1 MKREAYPAVD
11 IAKFVLAIL
20 VVAIHVKPFGGIAG
34 FLYNNCVARIAD
46 PLFFSITA
54 FFMFRK
60 AFEQNLSW
68 RSLGKYMLRIGLLY
82 GCWILIYSP
91 VILRR
96 AVYVTGGGWPLI
108 RYLLQE
114 IFLSGPYGA
123 LWFLTALMLAI
134 PLTFVITKY
143 LGPAAALFL
152 SLPFYLFF
160 VLELG
165 YTDLVS
171 GNFFFDRA
179 AEAVANVFIFLW
191 NGLTF
196 GFFFCALGMWI
207 ARRQKQGQRE
217 SAVLG
222 SVSAEC
228 LTGKT
233 VPGKNASGGRWG
245 DTSKGKAALACFI
258 ALVAESLL
266 LYRFHLGM
274 DYAAQFSLIPLT
286 YFLLRWLL
294 SLRFAERKIYR
305 YLRKASILIFTIH
318 YGVMELLL
326 SLFSN
331 AAWYTE
337 STTVQYVFVLAVTL
351 LLTAAILYVSERV
364 RGCGWLRVLY

>member
-82 GCWILIYSP
+82 GCWVLIYSP
-91 VILRR
+91 VILQR

-123 LWFLTALMLAI
+123 LWFLTALLLAI

-143 LGPAAALFL
+143 LGPAAALLL

-165 YTDLVS
+165 YTDLV
-171 GNFFFDRA
+171 GNLPFFSRT
-179 AEAVANVFIFLW
+179 AEVVTNIFIFLW

-207 ARRQKQGQRE
+207 AWRQKQKQRQRE
-217 SAVLG
+217 SAVYGGTLVCLG
-222 SVSAEC
+222 
-228 LTGKT
+228 L
-233 VPGKNASGGRWG
+233 
-245 DTSKGKAALACFI
+245 
-258 ALVAESLL
+258 LVAESLL
-266 LYRFHLGM
+266 LYWLHLGM

-294 SLRFAERKIYR
+294 SLRLEERKIYR

-326 SLFSN
+326 SLFSD
-331 AAWYTE
+331 AAWYAE
-337 STTVQYVFVLAVTL
+337 STTVQYIFVLALTL
-351 LLTAAILYVSERV
+351 LLTAAILYASERV